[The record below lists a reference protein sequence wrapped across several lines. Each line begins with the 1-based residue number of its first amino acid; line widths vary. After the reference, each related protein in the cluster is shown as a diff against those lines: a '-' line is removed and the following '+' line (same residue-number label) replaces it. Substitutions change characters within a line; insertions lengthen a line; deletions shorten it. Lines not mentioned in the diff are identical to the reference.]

1 MEQMIGKV
9 FGFTLVI
16 LFLLIIWMSNRTLSN
31 KVWKKGEYEKGNK
44 ILKSVFALAS
54 REGFVVMPSTKLA
67 LFNPLISLIS
77 DESRKISMDLDYKIY
92 SKK

>member
-1 MEQMIGKV
+1 
-9 FGFTLVI
+9 
-16 LFLLIIWMSNRTLSN
+16 MS
-31 KVWKKGEYEKGNK
+31 GEVTSALTGPFISPQISFHK
-44 ILKSVFALAS
+44 ILKLVFVLAS

>member
-44 ILKSVFALAS
+44 ILKSVIISILSVWF
-54 REGFVVMPSTKLA
+54 
-67 LFNPLISLIS
+67 LIIGILGII
-77 DESRKISMDLDYKIY
+77 K
-92 SKK
+92 

>member
-1 MEQMIGKV
+1 
-9 FGFTLVI
+9 
-16 LFLLIIWMSNRTLSN
+16 
-31 KVWKKGEYEKGNK
+31 
-44 ILKSVFALAS
+44 
-54 REGFVVMPSTKLA
+54 VMPSTKLA